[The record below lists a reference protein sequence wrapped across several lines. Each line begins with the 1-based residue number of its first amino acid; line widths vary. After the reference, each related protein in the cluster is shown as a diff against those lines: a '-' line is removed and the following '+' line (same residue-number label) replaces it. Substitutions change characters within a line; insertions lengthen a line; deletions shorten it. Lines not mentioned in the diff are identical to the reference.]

1 MLFEHYHA
9 NFPFGDDYCF
19 ITIIF
24 KEYVYDFQKQLN
36 EIYRLMHSFPFC
48 FIASM
53 EFCLA
58 KAGGWHFHIMTHK
71 QNLPLIGELCEYHLE
86 PPKWDDCLERA
97 LTYLCKEDVK
107 ECTAQDF
114 SRSSKRYFQKND
126 SNTEFLRVLKGEKKL
141 ELISVQQQI
150 ELIPPTAILVPQQI
164 ELTPPTA
171 ILVTKQIEITPE
183 TTTLGQSLET
193 VESRTGT
200 INWDFY
206 FRPIKRFFW
215 QLFIRKN
222 KTFFTAKD
230 DNQRENNSIARWND
244 DS

>member
-1 MLFEHYHA
+1 MFDHYHA
-9 NFPFGDDYCF
+9 KFPFGDDYCF
-19 ITIIF
+19 ITIVF

-48 FIASM
+48 FIASI

-71 QNLPLIGELCEYHLE
+71 QNLPLIEELCEYHLE
-86 PPKWDDCLERA
+86 PPKWDDCLEKA

-114 SRSSKRYFQKND
+114 SRSSKMYFQKND
-126 SNTEFLRVLKGEKKL
+126 SNTEFIRVLKGEKKL
-141 ELISVQQQI
+141 ELISV
-150 ELIPPTAILVPQQI
+150 PQQI

-171 ILVTKQIEITPE
+171 ILIPQQIEIISPTATPE
-183 TTTLGQSLET
+183 QSITTLKNGSG
-193 VESRTGT
+193 SF
-200 INWDFY
+200 NWGSY
-206 FRPIKRFFW
+206 FRPFKRFFW
-215 QLFIRKN
+215 QLFITIN

-230 DNQRENNSIARWND
+230 DNQRKNNSFSGWGNN
-244 DS
+244 SP